1 MERRSGIKVMAQLVG
16 LVKPL
21 VHVMAAA
28 IFLGVTGYLCAIF
41 LTILA
46 GNGLIYV
53 ILQKGLAV
61 ETKSGLWE
69 LSIPVLA
76 GCMAVLAV
84 FRGILHYGEQ
94 ACNHFI
100 AFKLLAIIR
109 PLASMP
115 VISIYGRSV
124 GSNPN
129 EIFAT
134 NPTNTTL
141 SALR

>member
-46 GNGLIYV
+46 GNGLIHV

-109 PLASMP
+109 HRVFAALRKLTPAKLEGRDKGNL
-115 VISIYGRSV
+115 ISILTSDI
-124 GSNPN
+124 
-129 EIFAT
+129 E
-134 NPTNTTL
+134 L
-141 SALR
+141 